1 MFTYIY
7 IYIYIYICMY
17 VMHINASPY
26 MCTRTCIHAYMHT
39 YIHACMHACIHTQT
53 LSRCLR
59 PLLCVRDLLVELPRR
74 ANGLRVM
81 YVGVCVLRVTCVDLL
96 NVWGRR
102 RGFPSI
108 SYFWKSP
115 AVPLREPIGD
125 EWWRISSAHPP
136 ARCHLVA
143 PCSRTVGFQKFVL
156 QILSQTL
163 GDLDLC
169 VIS

>member
-1 MFTYIY
+1 MDASWHVRMVLGLPQGRASCPSPLDSPEKQIQYVHIY

-125 EWWRISSAHPP
+125 E
-136 ARCHLVA
+136 
-143 PCSRTVGFQKFVL
+143 
-156 QILSQTL
+156 
-163 GDLDLC
+163 
-169 VIS
+169 